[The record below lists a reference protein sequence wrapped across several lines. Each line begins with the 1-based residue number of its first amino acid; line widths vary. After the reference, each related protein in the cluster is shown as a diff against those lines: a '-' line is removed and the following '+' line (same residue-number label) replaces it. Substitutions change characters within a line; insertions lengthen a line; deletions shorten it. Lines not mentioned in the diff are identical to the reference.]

1 MAKIKE
7 EQLETIVKYQ
17 DELTAILNNIGVLE
31 TQKHALLH
39 KVAEVNEGL
48 EKEKAP
54 RKSEGLVHL
63 AGRPGGRSNILST
76 SLGNIRCARPTR
88 WLGNLPW
95 RINATTRRAD
105 TPSRVA
111 ASVVEIRFMSFL
123 PPPLLRNLRDAQL
136 FAMR

>member
-48 EKEKAP
+48 EKEKQKIEEEYGKISIDLKTGEYTEIKEEKDAL
-54 RKSEGLVHL
+54 E
-63 AGRPGGRSNILST
+63 
-76 SLGNIRCARPTR
+76 
-88 WLGNLPW
+88 
-95 RINATTRRAD
+95 
-105 TPSRVA
+105 
-111 ASVVEIRFMSFL
+111 VVE
-123 PPPLLRNLRDAQL
+123 
-136 FAMR
+136 

>member
-48 EKEKAP
+48 EKEKQKIEEEYGKISIDLKTGEYTEIKEEEEEDAL
-54 RKSEGLVHL
+54 E
-63 AGRPGGRSNILST
+63 
-76 SLGNIRCARPTR
+76 
-88 WLGNLPW
+88 
-95 RINATTRRAD
+95 
-105 TPSRVA
+105 
-111 ASVVEIRFMSFL
+111 VVE
-123 PPPLLRNLRDAQL
+123 
-136 FAMR
+136 